1 MVLEACYDVIFV
13 LLIIAG
19 YQLWGLYGT
28 GLALSLSYL
37 LDFAI
42 VGGYAYFHYHYR
54 LSGQVLYYA
63 AIQLALGIAIYVVSL
78 IDNPVLYWVLG
89 SLLCLV
95 SLLISVYILHQKTS
109 LWAALINKFKARFSR
124 HAEG

>member
-1 MVLEACYDVIFV
+1 
-13 LLIIAG
+13 
-19 YQLWGLYGT
+19 
-28 GLALSLSYL
+28 
-37 LDFAI
+37 
-42 VGGYAYFHYHYR
+42 
-54 LSGQVLYYA
+54 
-63 AIQLALGIAIYVVSL
+63 VSL
-78 IDNPVLYWVLG
+78 LENPLLYWTLG